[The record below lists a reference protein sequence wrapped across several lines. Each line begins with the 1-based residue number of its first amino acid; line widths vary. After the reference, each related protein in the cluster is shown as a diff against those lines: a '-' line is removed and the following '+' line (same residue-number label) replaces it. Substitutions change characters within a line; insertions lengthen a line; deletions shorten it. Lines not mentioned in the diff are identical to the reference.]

1 MKNRALLSE
10 KRVNY
15 VVDIIVK
22 RDTSNLGMS
31 RKYVMQVISEIGQE
45 KSFFQAENHL
55 DYLMWVNRLTPLNR
69 LGGVVAAQATTTE
82 QSHIV
87 CPNSIVGTG

>member
-10 KRVNY
+10 KRVKY

-45 KSFFQAENHL
+45 KSFVQAENHL
-55 DYLMWVNRLTPLNR
+55 DYLMWVNRLTHLNR
-69 LGGVVAAQATTTE
+69 LGGGWLQLR
-82 QSHIV
+82 Q
-87 CPNSIVGTG
+87 